1 MIYLNKNGSSAIS
14 ATLSTMFCIFLLAI
28 FAVSIMQMLMPF
40 LAYQKM
46 QTVVVKYMY
55 VIEKYGYLTKAE
67 YNNLISDVVSCGIDE
82 KTISIEYPS
91 FPQVYGTLLKL
102 KVQGDY
108 TSKLVIWSDSI
119 SHKLTKTNLCVT
131 KYSYSKI

>member
-1 MIYLNKNGSSAIS
+1 
-14 ATLSTMFCIFLLAI
+14 
-28 FAVSIMQMLMPF
+28 MLMPF

-67 YNNLISDVVSCGIDE
+67 YNNLVNDVISCGIDE

-91 FPQVYGTLLKL
+91 FPQEYGTLLKL
-102 KVQGDY
+102 KVQGVY
-108 TSKLVIWSDSI
+108 TSNLVIWSDSI
-119 SHKLTKTNLCVT
+119 SHKLT
-131 KYSYSKI
+131 

>member
-1 MIYLNKNGSSAIS
+1 MNKNGSSAIS
-14 ATLSTMFCIFLLAI
+14 TTLSTMFCIFLLAI

-67 YNNLISDVVSCGIDE
+67 YNNLISDVVSCGIEE

-91 FPQVYGTLLKL
+91 SPQVYGTLLKL

-108 TSKLVIWSDSI
+108 TSNLVIWSDSI
-119 SHKLTKTNLCVT
+119 SHKLTKTN
-131 KYSYSKI
+131 

>member
-1 MIYLNKNGSSAIS
+1 MVYLNKNGSSAIS
-14 ATLSTMFCIFLLAI
+14 TTLSTMFCIFLLAI

-67 YNNLISDVVSCGIDE
+67 YNNLISDVVSCGIEE

-91 FPQVYGTLLKL
+91 SPQVYGTLLKL

-108 TSKLVIWSDSI
+108 TSNLVIWSDSI

>member
-1 MIYLNKNGSSAIS
+1 MNKNGSSAIS
-14 ATLSTMFCIFLLAI
+14 TTLSTMFCIFLLAI

-67 YNNLISDVVSCGIDE
+67 YNNLISDVVSCGIEE

-91 FPQVYGTLLKL
+91 SPQVYGTLLKL

-108 TSKLVIWSDSI
+108 TSNLVIWSDSI

>member
-1 MIYLNKNGSSAIS
+1 MNKNGSSAIS
-14 ATLSTMFCIFLLAI
+14 TTLSTMFCIFLLAI

-91 FPQVYGTLLKL
+91 SPQVYGTLLKL

-108 TSKLVIWSDSI
+108 TSNLVIWSDSI

>member
-14 ATLSTMFCIFLLAI
+14 TTLSTMFCIFLLAV

-67 YNNLISDVVSCGIDE
+67 YNNLVNDVISCGIDE

-91 FPQVYGTLLKL
+91 SPQVYGTLLKL

-108 TSKLVIWSDSI
+108 TSNLVIWSDSI

>member
-1 MIYLNKNGSSAIS
+1 
-14 ATLSTMFCIFLLAI
+14 
-28 FAVSIMQMLMPF
+28 
-40 LAYQKM
+40 M

-67 YNNLISDVVSCGIDE
+67 YNNLISDVVSCGIEE

-91 FPQVYGTLLKL
+91 SPQVYGTLLKL

-108 TSKLVIWSDSI
+108 TSNLVIWSDSI